1 MAALTRLM
9 QAFAREKVRLGNG
22 RGTGLA
28 AARAAGYQ
36 GNENT
41 LRVRA
46 SQLSKDPR
54 IRVEMARLRAE
65 AKASASKPARR
76 SPKQR
81 KVSAVALTL
90 GRKLR
95 LLAEIAEDQTAKD
108 SDRIRAI
115 ELASKL
121 DGELGGGR
129 AGDVEVVAAAAAQAQ
144 ASATIVMWVG
154 NGRGPGPE
162 PGVVGG

>member
-1 MAALTRLM
+1 MGALTRKM
-9 QAFAREKVRLGNG
+9 ERYCVERL
-22 RGTGLA
+22 RQRTKIA
-28 AARAAGYQ
+28 AARAADYQ
-36 GNENT
+36 GSSKS
-41 LRVRA
+41 LSVRVAKLER
-46 SQLSKDPR
+46 DPR
-54 IRVEMARLRAE
+54 IRARIAQLRHD